1 MKKGRRSLAGLC
13 RPLRLRADDALG
25 HGAMLLRHLV
35 VGAGRKTYLLPTST
49 PQEALSSSGQK
60 RQTPVSTVPKLTSPG
75 RSGWRTP
82 AGLSAGLPPG
92 PGRWTATGPP
102 SGVTLA
108 DQEMRISWHPSA
120 SPSAKRRSR
129 GSCGA
134 AGAATEG
141 EGAPPFA
148 CPGVVG
154 GGSSCRAF
162 AFQDHTMAPRAT
174 ARTTHTTMA
183 PPRRSQLRKYAATR
197 IPIQPAKMRP
207 NNRPHRPPNH
217 PLAVTT
223 TTRMAMTTTI
233 IRFLS
238 LVR

>member
-134 AGAATEG
+134 AGAAAG
-141 EGAPPFA
+141 GGGAPPA
-148 CPGVVG
+148 RPRG
-154 GGSSCRAF
+154 GGGGGGGAAWRA
-162 AFQDHTMAPRAT
+162 Q
-174 ARTTHTTMA
+174 
-183 PPRRSQLRKYAATR
+183 PRRREPRRLPGPRWWREGWGARRVA
-197 IPIQPAKMRP
+197 
-207 NNRPHRPPNH
+207 
-217 PLAVTT
+217 
-223 TTRMAMTTTI
+223 
-233 IRFLS
+233 LS
-238 LVR
+238 LSRTIL

>member
-134 AGAATEG
+134 AGAAAEAG
-141 EGAPPFA
+141 AAPPA
-148 CPGVVG
+148 WPEVVAGGV

-162 AFQDHTMAPRAT
+162 PFQDHTIAPRAT
-174 ARTTHTTMA
+174 ARTTPPTKPP
-183 PPRRSQLRKYAATR
+183 PPRSPVRKNCANR
-197 IPIQPAKMRP
+197 ISLHPA
-207 NNRPHRPPNH
+207 
-217 PLAVTT
+217 
-223 TTRMAMTTTI
+223 
-233 IRFLS
+233 
-238 LVR
+238 